1 MSFSCME
8 RSLWRFWR
16 EGPGCV
22 FFCAGFGIVSLWQGC
37 DLHRQKMFDQG
48 CISMYL
54 ARRASYS
61 IPFWK
66 FASLCE
72 YVHWKL
78 ILNLMLLGPI
88 TQTQKSVNYFL
99 FYLRTS
105 GQVTLCVLSCCKWC
119 LWSFLQKKGNPKER
133 VNVTANLHTL
143 CITDPLKGCMIYP
156 YYIGYLGPYINS
168 VLFFLKFCIF
178 RFKL

>member
-1 MSFSCME
+1 ME
-8 RSLWRFWR
+8 TLKKKNLFRSWCNLVCSAVAFPDSYSYSNVLQLYGEIIVEVLERGPRLW
-16 EGPGCV
+16 G

-61 IPFWK
+61 IPYWK

-78 ILNLMLLGPI
+78 ILNVMLLGPI
-88 TQTQKSVNYFL
+88 TKL
-99 FYLRTS
+99 
-105 GQVTLCVLSCCKWC
+105 C

-133 VNVTANLHTL
+133 VNAVSARDHN
-143 CITDPLKGCMIYP
+143 PQQ
-156 YYIGYLGPYINS
+156 
-168 VLFFLKFCIF
+168 IF
-178 RFKL
+178 THYASQIH

>member
-8 RSLWRFWR
+8 KSLWRFWR

-22 FFCAGFGIVSLWQGC
+22 FFSAGFGIVSLWQGC

-61 IPFWK
+61 IKYWK

-72 YVHWKL
+72 YVHWEW
-78 ILNLMLLGPI
+78 IWNVMLLGPI
-88 TQTQKSVNYFL
+88 TQTQKSIHYL

-105 GQVTLCVLSCCKWC
+105 GQVTRHVSCPAVNCVCEASYRRKEI
-119 LWSFLQKKGNPKER
+119 QKVNAASARGHNPQQ
-133 VNVTANLHTL
+133 
-143 CITDPLKGCMIYP
+143 
-156 YYIGYLGPYINS
+156 
-168 VLFFLKFCIF
+168 IF
-178 RFKL
+178 TH